1 MDMFD
6 PYHVEAEFALQAVRT
21 AADLCRRIQADMVS
35 TAMSKIDRSPVTV
48 ADFASQAVVSRML
61 QDAFPGD
68 TLVAEEDSA
77 ALRVAD
83 QYQTLSAV
91 MSYASSIRPEA
102 SIESVCDWIDYGA
115 GQPASRFWV
124 LDPIDGT
131 KGFLRGDQYVVA
143 LALIEEGRVVLG
155 ALGCPNLNQ
164 NMQPEV
170 GGSGSAVVAVR
181 DQGAWA
187 TGMESGSFTK
197 LHVSDRS
204 DPKYARVLRSFAA
217 EHTDVG
223 KIDQLITTLGT
234 HNPPILMD
242 SAAKYAVLSAG
253 GGDLLFRLI
262 SPQRPD
268 YEEKI
273 WDQATG
279 SILIEEAGGRVSDL
293 TGQNLDFS
301 RGRTLTE
308 NTGVLASNTLLHG
321 AALEAIRDAGADR
334 RPEGL

>member
-1 MDMFD
+1 MFD
-6 PYHVEAEFALQAVRT
+6 PYRVEVEFALRAVRA

-35 TAMSKIDRSPVTV
+35 TVMSKMDRSPVTV
-48 ADFASQAVVSRML
+48 ADFTSQAVVSRML
-61 QDAFPGD
+61 QDTFPGD
-68 TLVAEEDSA
+68 PLVAEEDSSI
-77 ALRVAD
+77 LKVAD
-83 QYQTLSAV
+83 QHHTLS
-91 MSYASSIRPEA
+91 SITTYASRVLPEA

-115 GQPASRFWV
+115 GQPANRFWV
-124 LDPIDGT
+124 LDPLDGT

-143 LALIEEGRVVLG
+143 LALVEEGRVVLG
-155 ALGCPNLNQ
+155 MLGCPNLNQ

-181 DQGAWA
+181 DQGAWSA
-187 TGMESGSFTK
+187 GMEGGPFTK

-204 DPKYARVLRSFAA
+204 DPRNARVLRSFAA
-217 EHTDVG
+217 EHTDVE
-223 KIDQLITTLGT
+223 KFDQLTTALGT
-234 HNPPILMD
+234 HTPPILMD

-293 TGQNLDFS
+293 TGQDLDFS
-301 RGRTLTE
+301 CGRTLAE
-308 NTGVLASNTLLHG
+308 NIGVLASNGLLHG
-321 AALEAIRDAGADR
+321 AALKALRATGADK
-334 RPEGL
+334 RPRGL